1 MVIERDR
8 GTARMMRWTPPA
20 DLRTQVRRLWDR
32 GKILSSLATGETFF
46 PIRLVLKRP
55 SAAELRDH
63 FDEARTWSASLR
75 AMPHVRLTMREFRHR
90 VSGANA
96 LPHEAWIDTVEDA
109 VALMGKQRET
119 AAFRRVVEA
128 TGDRQPSLLPW
139 LARRP
144 LQALQLAGDWDCL
157 LDVVGWLQDHP
168 RPGVYLR
175 QMDVPGVHSKFVEA
189 RRGVIGELLDCA
201 LPPQSIDA
209 GAAGAAGFARRYG
222 FLDKPERI
230 RFRVLDPAR
239 ALLPGGHIQDV
250 MHDAGTS
257 VAGIGGDGT
266 GGGYIQDAMHDA
278 GTSVAGIGGDGTGG
292 SHIQDVTLDARTFAA
307 LDTGVSRVFITEN
320 EINFLAF
327 PRMKDA
333 MAIFG
338 AGYGFESLGQAHWL
352 ARCRLFY
359 WGDIDTH
366 GFAIL
371 DELRGHFDQVES
383 FLMDRDTFLAFES
396 LWGAES
402 SPIDRDLPRL
412 TAGERALYDD
422 LRDNRIGTHLRLEQ
436 ERIGFA
442 WVRNKLSRLA

>member
-1 MVIERDR
+1 MI
-8 GTARMMRWTPPA
+8 RWTPPA

-46 PIRLVLKRP
+46 PMRLVLKRP

-109 VALMGKQRET
+109 VALMGTQRET

-144 LQALQLAGDWDCL
+144 LQGLQLAGDWDRL

-201 LPPQSIDA
+201 LLPESIDA

-239 ALLPGGHIQDV
+239 ALLPGGHIQHA

-266 GGGYIQDAMHDA
+266 GGGCIQDAMHDA
-278 GTSVAGIGGDGTGG
+278 STSVAGIGGDGTGG

-371 DELRGHFDQVES
+371 DELRGNFDQVES

-442 WVRNKLSRLA
+442 WVRNELSRLA

>member
-109 VALMGKQRET
+109 VAWMGKQRET

-144 LQALQLAGDWDCL
+144 LQALQLAGDWDRL

-201 LPPQSIDA
+201 LPPESIDA

-239 ALLPGGHIQDV
+239 ALLPGGHIQDA

-257 VAGIGGDGT
+257 DAGIGGDGT
-266 GGGYIQDAMHDA
+266 GVGC
-278 GTSVAGIGGDGTGG
+278 
-292 SHIQDVTLDARTFAA
+292 IQDVTLDARTFAA

>member
-1 MVIERDR
+1 MV
-8 GTARMMRWTPPA
+8 RWTPPA
-20 DLRTQVRRLWDR
+20 DVRRQVWRLWDR
-32 GKILSSLATGETFF
+32 GKILSSLATGETLF

-139 LARRP
+139 LARRS
-144 LQALQLAGDWDCL
+144 LQALQLAGDWDRL

-201 LPPQSIDA
+201 LPPESIDA

-250 MHDAGTS
+250 MHDARTS

-266 GGGYIQDAMHDA
+266 GGGC
-278 GTSVAGIGGDGTGG
+278 
-292 SHIQDVTLDARTFAA
+292 IQDVTLDARTFAA

-396 LWGAES
+396 LWGTES

-412 TAGERALYDD
+412 TAGERTLYDD

-442 WVRNKLSRLA
+442 WVRNKLSRL

>member
-1 MVIERDR
+1 MV
-8 GTARMMRWTPPA
+8 RWTPPA
-20 DLRTQVRRLWDR
+20 DLRRQVRRLWDR
-32 GKILSSLATGETFF
+32 GKFLSSLATGETFF

-96 LPHEAWIDTVEDA
+96 LPHEAWVDTVEDA

-144 LQALQLAGDWDCL
+144 LQALQLAGDWDRL

-168 RPGVYLR
+168 RSGVYLR

-201 LPPQSIDA
+201 LPPESIDA

-239 ALLPGGHIQDV
+239 ALLPGGHIQDA
-250 MHDAGTS
+250 MHDARTS

-266 GGGYIQDAMHDA
+266 GGGC
-278 GTSVAGIGGDGTGG
+278 T
-292 SHIQDVTLDARTFAA
+292 QDVTLDARTFAA

-396 LWGAES
+396 LWGTES

-412 TAGERALYDD
+412 TAGERTLYDD
-422 LRDNRIGTHLRLEQ
+422 LRDNRIGTNLRLEQ
-436 ERIGFA
+436 ERIGFG